1 MIKPNALK
9 FGDVIGIVAPSG
21 PTTKEK
27 VKLAKDQ
34 LEGLG
39 FQVKL
44 GHSCYE
50 KHGYLSGKDEVRARD
65 LNHMFEDQEVQ
76 GIICLRGGYGASK
89 ILNRIDLE
97 QIAKRPKVFV
107 GYSDITALHLAM
119 NQISKL
125 VTFHGPMGSSDIAG
139 GLDDFTREGFL
150 KAVMGSSPMG
160 EIQNPKGKK
169 MQSLVGGKANG
180 ILVGGNLSL
189 IAATM
194 GTPYEIDTKGK
205 ILFLEEIGEEP
216 YRVDRM
222 LTQLLLSGKLED
234 AEGILLGDWMDCEPE
249 EPEKSLSLMAVF
261 EEIIGPLGK
270 PTIYDVEAGHCSP
283 MITLPFGVR
292 AFLDAEEGRLIIEEG
307 GTV

>member
-21 PTTKEK
+21 PTTKER

-222 LTQLLLSGKLED
+222 LTQLLLSGKLGD

-292 AFLDAEEGRLIIEEG
+292 SFLDAEEGRLIIEEG

>member
-292 AFLDAEEGRLIIEEG
+292 SFLDAEEGRLIIEEG

>member
-222 LTQLLLSGKLED
+222 LTQLLLSGKLGD

-292 AFLDAEEGRLIIEEG
+292 SFLDAEEGRLIIEEG

>member
-9 FGDVIGIVAPSG
+9 FGDLIGVVAPSS
-21 PTTKEK
+21 PTTEEK
-27 VKLAKDQ
+27 VKLAKEQ
-34 LEGLG
+34 LEGHD
-39 FQVKL
+39 FKVKL
-44 GHSCYE
+44 GNSCFE
-50 KHGYLSGKDEVRARD
+50 KHGYLSGKDEIRAQD
-65 LNHMFEDQEVQ
+65 LNRMFEDQEVQ

-89 ILNRIDLE
+89 ILRKIDLE
-97 QIAKRPKVFV
+97 LIRRKPKVFV

-119 NQISKL
+119 NQISHL
-125 VTFHGPMGSSDIAG
+125 VTFHGPMGSSDFAG
-139 GLDDFTREGFL
+139 GLDDFTKESFL
-150 KAVMGSSPMG
+150 KAVMAPSPMG
-160 EIQNPKGKK
+160 EIQNPKGKNIR
-169 MQSLVGGKANG
+169 SLVGGKAKG

-222 LTQLLLSGKLED
+222 LTQLLLSGKLDD
-234 AEGILLGDWMDCEPE
+234 AEGIILGDWMDCEPE
-249 EPEKSLSLMAVF
+249 DPEKSLSLMEVF

-270 PTIYDVEAGHCSP
+270 PTIFDLEAGHCRP
-283 MITLPFGVR
+283 MVTLPFGVK
-292 AFLDAEEGRLIIEEG
+292 AFVDADEGRLIIEEG